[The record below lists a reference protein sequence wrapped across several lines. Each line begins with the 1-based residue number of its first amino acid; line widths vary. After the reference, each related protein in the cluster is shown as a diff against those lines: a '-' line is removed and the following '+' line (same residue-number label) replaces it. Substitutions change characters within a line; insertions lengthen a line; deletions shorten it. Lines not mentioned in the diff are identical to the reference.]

1 VNDSLKSYALDLIS
15 GRATGARAFALRRLL
30 AAAEPFYAG
39 AVRARNGLFDAGIKR
54 VRRLDRPVISVGN
67 ITTGGT
73 GKTPMV
79 RWLAERLRTDGK
91 TVAILSR
98 GYRAKDN
105 NLGDELTM
113 LDRALNVPG
122 SKPILIQASPDRFR
136 AGTSL
141 LREHPDIDVFLLDD
155 GFQHRRVSRD
165 FELVLISAIEPF
177 GFGHM
182 LPRGLLREPLAG
194 LKRADAVVITHAD
207 QVSERQLD
215 AIKSEIRKYNP
226 AAAVYQAVHR
236 QIGLRLAGDKSIAA
250 PINHLS
256 SHRFFAFCGI
266 GSPLLFEKQLKQ
278 FGGAYAGGY
287 WFGDHHQYSPSDMKD
302 LARQAKAAG
311 AESLVTTEKDWVK
324 IESFAC
330 DMPVWRVEVQIQF
343 QDEHE
348 RMLLGEIQAAMEL
361 PRAQ

>member
-1 VNDSLKSYALDLIS
+1 MNASLESHALDLIS
-15 GRATGARAFALRRLL
+15 GRATGARAFALRGLL

-79 RWLAERLRTDGK
+79 RWLAERLRADGK

-98 GYRAKDN
+98 GYRAQDN
-105 NLGDELTM
+105 DLGDELTM

-141 LREHPDIDVFLLDD
+141 LREHPNIDVFLLDD
-155 GFQHRRVSRD
+155 GFQHRRLWREFD
-165 FELVLISAIEPF
+165 LVLISAIEPF
-177 GFGHM
+177 GFGHV

-194 LKRADAVVITHAD
+194 LKRADAFAITHAD
-207 QVSERQLD
+207 QASERQLD
-215 AIKSEIRKYNP
+215 AIKSEIRKYNQ
-226 AAAVYQAVHR
+226 AAAFYQAVHR
-236 QIGLRLAGDKSIAA
+236 QVGLRSPDAQSIAI
-250 PINHLS
+250 PIDHLC

-266 GSPLLFEKQLKQ
+266 ASPLLFEKQLKQ

-287 WFGDHHQYSPSDMKD
+287 WFGDHHQYTLADMKD
-302 LARQAKAAG
+302 VARRAKEAG
-311 AESLVTTEKDWVK
+311 AEILLTTDKDWVK

-330 DMPVWRVEVQIQF
+330 DMPIWRVEVRIQF
-343 QDEHE
+343 VEAHDRALFDEV
-348 RMLLGEIQAAMEL
+348 RIAMEF